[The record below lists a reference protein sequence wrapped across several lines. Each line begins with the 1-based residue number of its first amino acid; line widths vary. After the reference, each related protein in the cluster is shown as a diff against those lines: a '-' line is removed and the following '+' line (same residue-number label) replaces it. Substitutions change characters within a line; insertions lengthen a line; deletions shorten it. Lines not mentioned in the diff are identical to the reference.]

1 MLPQDRPPHRNLQIA
16 CAVLAGMAL
25 PSCMGIGPSRV
36 FAPVADHARTEPRSL
51 GERGFAP
58 TLSPPPSVGWELTVL
73 ALDGDER
80 TARYEMRC
88 TFRDDSVGGGHAD
101 RWRIEPTFSGA
112 EIVDDEG
119 RRFPCVRA
127 RVPVEEDPDAR
138 DDGEAS
144 RTRSFSWVFEV
155 SGSYDFRRVQFVAVH
170 WGFQIDGQPIEI
182 TSRFRVA

>member
-1 MLPQDRPPHRNLQIA
+1 MRPQDRPQLRFLHFVCTAFAGLTLTA
-16 CAVLAGMAL
+16 CAGL
-25 PSCMGIGPSRV
+25 GPSRV

-58 TLSPPPSVGWELTVL
+58 ALSPPPSVGWDLAVI

-88 TFRDDSVGGGHAD
+88 TFRDDSLGDGLAG
-101 RWRIEPTFSGA
+101 RWRIQPKFSGA

-127 RVPVEEDPDAR
+127 RVPIQADPEAR
-138 DDGEAS
+138 DDGDS
-144 RTRSFSWVFEV
+144 PTIRSFSWVFEV
-155 SGSYDFRRVQFVAVH
+155 SGSYDFRRVQLIAVH
-170 WGFQIDGQPIEI
+170 WGFELDGQPFEI